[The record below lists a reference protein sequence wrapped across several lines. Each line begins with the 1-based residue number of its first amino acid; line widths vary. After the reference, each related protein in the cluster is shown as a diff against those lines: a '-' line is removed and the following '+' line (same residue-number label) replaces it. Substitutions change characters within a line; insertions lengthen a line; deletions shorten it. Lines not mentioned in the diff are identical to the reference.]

1 MREPVCCTSGYGKQG
16 YHRDS
21 FSFSFSKFF
30 CTTKWL
36 CQFDAVCSIASCQ
49 ISHRGLCT
57 LLVYTSIIHMIFG
70 RHTKED
76 VSILGLPFSFER
88 AASVQTAM
96 SRKCATKLSLTTP
109 AVQCLVTL
117 SFHIAWCTAAAMKDV
132 ENITL
137 LNQPG
142 VVGIWRWNDKNKYYP
157 LSDFRNESARN
168 YYDVWPEDIHDS
180 SFQFPCED
188 RKSRLMLSNFTYAMN
203 EGLVESLQ
211 YYDLGIV
218 YRYRPYWRRPTTTC
232 FGCTERLVGFPVIY
246 CESGDLRA
254 LYYSRYSCYMLLV
267 NATITTHKVGGH

>member
-1 MREPVCCTSGYGKQG
+1 MAQFRS
-16 YHRDS
+16 
-21 FSFSFSKFF
+21 FF
-30 CTTKWL
+30 C
-36 CQFDAVCSIASCQ
+36 A
-49 ISHRGLCT
+49 
-57 LLVYTSIIHMIFG
+57 
-70 RHTKED
+70 
-76 VSILGLPFSFER
+76 R
-88 AASVQTAM
+88 AASAQTAM
-96 SRKCATKLSLTTP
+96 SSKCGTKLSLTTA
-109 AVQCLVTL
+109 AVQRLVIL
-117 SFHIAWCTAAAMKDV
+117 SFYIPWCTTAAMKDV

-142 VVGIWRWNDKNKYYP
+142 VVGIWRWNDKDKYYP

-168 YYDVWPEDIHDS
+168 YYDIWPEDIHDY

-246 CESGDLRA
+246 CERGDLNA
-254 LYYSRYSCYMLLV
+254 LYLSRYSFCLSMLLLLLAGYV
-267 NATITTHKVGGH
+267 TCNLYEMIRKFKW